1 MRVEGRP
8 DAREEAERPVV
19 TGMGELVRADE
30 EFGQFRRVRA
40 SSDCALQSVIKDN
53 LPVLETV
60 GNNGY

>member
-8 DAREEAERPVV
+8 GRAGGSGP
-19 TGMGELVRADE
+19 TGGAGMEELVRADE

-40 SSDCALQSVIKDN
+40 SSDCALQSEIKDN